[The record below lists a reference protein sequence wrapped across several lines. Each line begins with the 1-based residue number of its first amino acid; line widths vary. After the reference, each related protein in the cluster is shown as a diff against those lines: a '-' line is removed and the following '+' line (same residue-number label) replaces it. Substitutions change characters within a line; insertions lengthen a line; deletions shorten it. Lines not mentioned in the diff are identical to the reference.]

1 MWQQV
6 PFKENQIKHSDG
18 PRHPLLVMYKLP
30 NLQTK
35 PLGRIPKQIDQ
46 ETLTLLNLHKGQTR
60 ITRNHQES
68 PGITTN
74 HQESPGITT
83 NHHESPRIT
92 TNHHESQHTTKK
104 VKIKRNEYEPCVH
117 NEKKKHRKVRQG

>member
-60 ITRNHQES
+60 ITRNH
-68 PGITTN
+68 
-74 HQESPGITT
+74 
-83 NHHESPRIT
+83 HESPRIT
-92 TNHHESQHTTKK
+92 TNHHEATQITT
-104 VKIKRNEYEPCVH
+104 N
-117 NEKKKHRKVRQG
+117 NEKSQEKTQ